1 MTTWNYEGKDW
12 TFDEL
17 HTRPDCEVTRY
28 ELRVNLVKRKKPIEK
43 ALKEKLDT
51 KKATRNQLHFL
62 HGLDL
67 TLNQIVEL
75 KQCEVSYWKLCKNL
89 REGHPIEE
97 AIKKNPAP
105 IKKKI
110 KKYIKTDLK
119 SVLKEIG
126 SPYTEAQGGQ
136 IKLSNQEISNYRPEL
151 SWDYIAAKKL
161 NRLLEARK
169 DEIELAKQLNEE
181 DCTQRTK

>member
-1 MTTWNYEGKDW
+1 MMWNYEGRKW

-17 HTRPDCEVTRY
+17 HQRPDCLVTRY
-28 ELRVNLVKRKKPIEK
+28 ELKVNLVKRKKPVEQ

-51 KKATRNQLHFL
+51 TKATRNHLYFF
-62 HGLDL
+62 HGLNL

-89 REGHPIEE
+89 RDGYDIEE
-97 AIKKNPAP
+97 AIKKEPTP
-105 IKKKI
+105 IIKKI
-110 KKYIKTDLK
+110 KKHVKTELK

-126 SPYTEAQGGQ
+126 SPYSSAQGSQ
-136 IKLSNQEISNYRPEL
+136 VKILDQEIPKYQPEL

-161 NRLLEARK
+161 NRLLEARR
-169 DEIELAKQLNEE
+169 DEVTLAKQLNEE